1 MKKTLFIVLAM
12 IGVGSL
18 CATEPIDDVYY
29 WPEVKSQKAAKT
41 ETEESSAPEA
51 LKVERQE
58 SKTESQKASEP
69 EPLQVEYVNVQDT
82 TVTIRVK

>member
-29 WPEVKSQKAAKT
+29 WPEVKSQKAEKAVSQ
-41 ETEESSAPEA
+41 EPAAAEPEQQ
-51 LKVERQE
+51 KVESQE
-58 SKTESQKASEP
+58 TSEH